1 MSTWPFL
8 AGYARPGKIHDLSVS
23 PNPVVG
29 KTGDTITINLNFTL
43 EETLK
48 KGSKVAV
55 NLTKHVGGKSSKVP
69 CMKHKEHKIG
79 SWWVKSD

>member
-1 MSTWPFL
+1 M
-8 AGYARPGKIHDLSVS
+8 S

-29 KTGDTITINLNFTL
+29 KAGDTITINLNFTL

-48 KGSKVAV
+48 KGSKVVV

-69 CMKHKEHKIG
+69 CMNHKKHKIG
-79 SWWVKSD
+79 SWWVESD